1 MRPKK
6 HETTE
11 EDLFRAR
18 LDQIIDMKRAQ
29 AAARA
34 CTRPRDSAW
43 SRGRGIS
50 HVRSCR
56 RPAV

>member
-11 EDLFRAR
+11 EEDLFGAR

-43 SRGRGIS
+43 SRGRAG
-50 HVRSCR
+50 
-56 RPAV
+56 